1 MPLAAVEAGQLFE
14 VAWVA
19 LLAGVIVTTAFSFV
33 VLFGARSAEA
43 GRDGRAG
50 AAAVYAGV
58 ALLAFLAFAAVV
70 VFGVQI
76 MLSK

>member
-19 LLAGVIVTTAFSFV
+19 LLAGVAVTTAYSFV

-43 GRDGRAG
+43 GRAGRAG
-50 AAAVYAGV
+50 AAALYAGV
-58 ALLAFLAFAAVV
+58 ALLAFLVFAAVV
-70 VFGVQI
+70 VFGVRI